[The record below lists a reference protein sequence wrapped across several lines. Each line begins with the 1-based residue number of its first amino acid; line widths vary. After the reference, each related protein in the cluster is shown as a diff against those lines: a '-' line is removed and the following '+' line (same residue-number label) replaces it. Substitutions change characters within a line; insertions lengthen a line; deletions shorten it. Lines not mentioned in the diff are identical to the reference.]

1 MPVWAVLS
9 ILLLPFIL
17 ILVIPLSFA
26 MQVGRDEKNHF
37 AASVSWL
44 GGGAALQVENTS
56 GTLMAGP
63 FALKKISFKRAGS
76 VNKHKKKTLPKKAD
90 RSTKSLNIM
99 QYLNAELITSFFKS
113 LRQAWAA
120 LSVKVEGKAVF
131 GFEDPALTGLTYGF
145 MSAAGLSSRN
155 PGLTLTPDF
164 LEPGFA
170 GYLSVRGRFT
180 VGRLL
185 FIAVKFLLSRP
196 ARRLWWPWP
205 RRKEVA
211 SKWQRSTLPT
221 T

>member
-9 ILLLPFIL
+9 ILLLPLIL

-26 MQVGRDEKNHF
+26 IQVRRDGKNHF
-37 AASVSWL
+37 AASASWL
-44 GGGAALQVENTS
+44 GAALQVENTS

-63 FALKKISFKRAGS
+63 FALKKICFKRAGS
-76 VNKHKKKTLPKKAD
+76 INKHKKKALPKKAD
-90 RSTKSLNIM
+90 RSTKSFNNM
-99 QYLNAELITSFFKS
+99 QYLNTELITSFFKS
-113 LRQAWAA
+113 LRQVWAA

-131 GFEDPALTGLTYGF
+131 GFEDPALTGITYGF
-145 MSAAGLSSRN
+145 MSAASLSIRQ
-155 PGLTLTPDF
+155 PGLTLIPDF

-170 GYLSVRGRFT
+170 GYLSVQGRFT

-196 ARRLWWPWP
+196 ARHLWWPWP
-205 RRKEVA
+205 HRKEVA
-211 SKWQRSTLPT
+211 SKWRKSTLPT

>member
-9 ILLLPFIL
+9 ILLLPLIL
-17 ILVIPLSFA
+17 ILVLPLSFA
-26 MQVGRDEKNHF
+26 LQVRRDEENHF
-37 AASVSWL
+37 AASASWL
-44 GGGAALQVENTS
+44 GAALQVENTS

-63 FALKKISFKRAGS
+63 FTLKKICFERAGS
-76 VNKHKKKTLPKKAD
+76 VNKHKKKALLKKAD
-90 RSTKSLNIM
+90 RSKKSSNV

-145 MSAAGLSSRN
+145 MSAAGLSNRH
-155 PGLTLTPDF
+155 PGLTLIPDF
-164 LEPGFA
+164 LEPCFA

-205 RRKEVA
+205 HRKEVA
-211 SKWQRSTLPT
+211 SKWQKSTLPT